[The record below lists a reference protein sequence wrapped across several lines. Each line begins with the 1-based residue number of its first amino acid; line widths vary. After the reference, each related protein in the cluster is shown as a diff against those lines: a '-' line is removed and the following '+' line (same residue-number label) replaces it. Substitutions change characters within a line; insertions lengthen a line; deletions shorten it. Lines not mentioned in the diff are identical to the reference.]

1 MKLPEASATT
11 VPSSCLMA
19 WPSSIATRPRRRR
32 KPALEFDSHPHRQGL
47 AIADINPG
55 RGTPLPAQEDP
66 VGHHVIQY
74 AEEDAA
80 MGDAFIADAFVVG
93 REFRTA
99 DVALQAK
106 ADVQAPGIPR
116 TADETPV
123 GGRSERGRRCAG
135 HGRAYHNGVL
145 PITDIKARLAAHEPM
160 RYAPKP
166 GTLQAAVAIVLRER
180 ADDTDVLLIKRAEH
194 EGDPWSGDMAFP
206 GGHREPQDADLA
218 EAALRET
225 HEEIGLAVD
234 RANMIGELSQ
244 QRPSR
249 RTFDMLVSP
258 FVFFLDGDPSFDLSS
273 EVDAALWSPLAPM
286 HAGNSHDS
294 EHRLIA
300 GVPTPFS
307 GYRVPG
313 GHFVWGL
320 TYRMIET
327 LFEALDPGYSRRL

>member
-1 MKLPEASATT
+1 
-11 VPSSCLMA
+11 
-19 WPSSIATRPRRRR
+19 
-32 KPALEFDSHPHRQGL
+32 
-47 AIADINPG
+47 
-55 RGTPLPAQEDP
+55 
-66 VGHHVIQY
+66 
-74 AEEDAA
+74 
-80 MGDAFIADAFVVG
+80 MGDAFIAAAFLVR
-93 REFRTA
+93 RELRAA
-99 DVALQAK
+99 DLALQAK
-106 ADVQAPGIPR
+106 ADLHAAWIPR

-123 GGRSERGRRCAG
+123 GGRCKGGGRCAG
-135 HGRAYHNGVL
+135 HGRAYHSGVL
-145 PITDIKARLAAHEPM
+145 PITDIKARLAAHQPM

-180 ADDTDVLLIKRAEH
+180 TDDTDMLLIKRAEH

-225 HEEIGLAVD
+225 HEEIGLIVD

-249 RTFDMLVSP
+249 RAFDMLVSP
-258 FVFFLDGDPSFDLSS
+258 FVFFVEGDPSFNLSS

-286 HAGNSHDS
+286 RSGHSYGIEDRLVAGIS
-294 EHRLIA
+294 
-300 GVPTPFS
+300 TPFS
-307 GYRVPG
+307 GYRVSG

-327 LFEALDPGYSRRL
+327 LFEALESGYSRRL